1 LILRFQ
7 DPPRGTVFFRGVDV
21 LDWDPPALRR
31 ELGSVLQ
38 EPYLFQGSI
47 RTNLET
53 GEELPLN
60 EALSVSGLDSP
71 GVGDRIDEELGEK
84 GMSLSG
90 GQKQRVAIA
99 RVLRK
104 PATLFL
110 LDDPLSSVDE
120 VTSRQVL
127 TGLKRVWKDAGK
139 TVLYVSHRPEHL
151 GFCDRL
157 LDLDSRKGEA

>member
-1 LILRFQ
+1 M
-7 DPPRGTVFFRGVDV
+7 
-21 LDWDPPALRR
+21 
-31 ELGSVLQ
+31 LQ
-38 EPYLFQGSI
+38 EPYLFQGTI
-47 RTNLET
+47 RSNLQT
-53 GEELPLN
+53 GEELPLLD
-60 EALSVSGLDSP
+60 AISLAGLSGP

-104 PATLFL
+104 PASLFL

-127 TGLKRVWKDAGK
+127 MGLRRVWKDGRK

-151 GFCDRL
+151 GFCDRWV
-157 LDLDSRKGEA
+157 DLDRSGERA